1 MKFVDNGVPE
11 DFARLCFKDM
21 KIPLC
26 ELTEEEFK
34 EVVYGIE
41 KEPQQDKLRP
51 GRKVL
56 PVVQGPHNSLF
67 GKSIDYLELSV
78 RPTNRLNG
86 AGIDIIGQ
94 LCQLTEND
102 VKQLRGMGDK
112 SVAEI
117 KTALIKLGLDFKEA
131 AG

>member
-26 ELTEEEFK
+26 ELTEEEYR

-41 KEPQQDKLRP
+41 KDPTQGKLKP
-51 GRKVL
+51 GHMVL
-56 PVVQGPHNSLF
+56 PVQGLQNSLF
-67 GKSIDYLELSV
+67 SKSIDYLELSV

-86 AGIDIIGQ
+86 AGIDTIGQ